1 MSRLRR
7 GLATLA
13 VVSLTSAAAYAQMMI
28 YAYSGPTTRDGGV
41 TGTTHRTFTYVSM
54 GRWEAR
60 TKNIWNDGLQDPEKV
75 DYYLEY
81 DRGPGKV
88 CLSHEQQDPICLL
101 DDGIYTYRAWP
112 GSPSAEVKW
121 WKQQGNGYWQSGR
134 P

>member
-1 MSRLRR
+1 MSRLCR

-28 YAYSGPTTRDGGV
+28 YAHSGPVTRAGGV
-41 TGTTHRTFTYVSM
+41 TGTTHQTFTYVSM

-60 TKNIWNDGLQDPEKV
+60 TKNIWSDGLQDPEQV

-81 DRGPGKV
+81 DRAPGKV
-88 CLSHEQQDPICLL
+88 CLRHERLEPICLL
-101 DDGIYTYRAWP
+101 DEGIYSYRAWP
-112 GSPSAEVKW
+112 GAPNAEVKW